1 MLYPGVYHL
10 KLLFLVQNNPGYIK
24 PLMKSLLKQRKL
36 RNRLRRRGQPDKADA
51 VAQKINTLISNDR
64 AHRLSKL
71 NTATATTKELL
82 AAVNKVSNARQ
93 DDGLAILHNPD

>member
-24 PLMKSLLKQRKL
+24 PLMKSLLKQ

-64 AHRLSKL
+64 AHRLSKR
-71 NTATATTKELL
+71 NTATTKKT
-82 AAVNKVSNARQ
+82 VGSS
-93 DDGLAILHNPD
+93 

>member
-71 NTATATTKELL
+71 NTATTKKLW
-82 AAVNKVSNARQ
+82 AAVNKVRNCHEGKFRSSQ
-93 DDGLAILHNPD
+93 CEFVEQ